1 MDGLNTSSD
10 KELTSLFECFTKAKL
25 SKNRIFNQPSQVNAR
40 KQLPNLLKLIFT
52 NKEFLAKLTPDE
64 RIAFYNDYT
73 KGIANL
79 LLTGDCLSLFEEM
92 QEWCE
97 YLEELVDYDEFKSD
111 ILTRENI
118 TFDDIKDELI

>member
-1 MDGLNTSSD
+1 MNGLETSSD

-25 SKNRIFNQPSQVNAR
+25 SKNKIFNQPSQVNAR
-40 KQLPNLLKLIFT
+40 KQLPNLLKLLFT
-52 NKEFLAKLTPDE
+52 NQEFLTKLTPGE

-73 KGIANL
+73 NGIATL
-79 LLTGDCLSLFEEM
+79 LFTGDCLSLFEEM
-92 QEWCE
+92 QEWYE

>member
-1 MDGLNTSSD
+1 MNGLETSSD

-25 SKNRIFNQPSQVNAR
+25 SNNKTFDQPPQVNAR

-52 NKEFLAKLTPDE
+52 NQEFLTKLTPSE
-64 RIAFYNDYT
+64 RMAFYNDYT
-73 KGIANL
+73 EGIANL

-92 QEWCE
+92 QEWYE

-111 ILTRENI
+111 IKTRENI
-118 TFDDIKDELI
+118 TFDDIKDELM